1 MSTAAVPASSPNT
14 PDDSAES
21 SLAEDDST
29 PDAASDTVPSPR
41 KHWDWRVRRPL
52 GQANRL

>member
-52 GQANRL
+52 SQANRL